1 MRLKGV
7 RILVAED
14 NEFNQLV
21 LEDMLTGEGAE
32 LEMVGNG
39 RLAVDSVAKNPAAF
53 DLVLM
58 DVQMPEMDG
67 REATRRIRVIAPALP
82 VIGQTAHVLPAEHE
96 QCRAAGMIDLISKPL
111 NMEALIRIVLR
122 HSGRTGVTDL
132 ASLPPEERSASAPG
146 GLIDWEKLEAR
157 YADRPAFLVKLLGI
171 TLKTHSGA
179 PALIRAAASVA
190 DMAQLRFLAHTASG
204 TGGNLF
210 ADELQAQAQATE
222 SAIHDAVPGAI
233 AHAEKLA
240 ATLDMAMTEIREH
253 LA

>member
-82 VIGQTAHVLPAEHE
+82 VIGQTAHALAAEHE
-96 QCRAAGMIDLISKPL
+96 QCRAAGMIDTISKPL
-111 NMEALIRIVLR
+111 DVEALIRIVLR
-122 HSGRTGVTDL
+122 HTGRATVTDV
-132 ASLPPEERSASAPG
+132 ASLPPEETGASARS
-146 GLIDWEKLEAR
+146 GLINWEQLEAR

-171 TLKTHSGA
+171 TLKTHSGS
-179 PALIRAAASVA
+179 PALIRTAASIA
-190 DMAQLRFLAHTASG
+190 DMAQLSFLAHTASG

-210 ADELQAQAQATE
+210 AHELRKQAQTTE
-222 SAIHDAVPGAI
+222 SAIRDAGPDAM
-233 AHAEKLA
+233 AHAEELA
-240 ATLDMAMTEIREH
+240 ATLDTVMTEIREH